1 MISSKGIIARNVNV
15 RRQLNV
21 TVKEDNMAFIILFY
35 GLIILFVM
43 TMLYILYLLEKEKI
57 KEIDNAQK
65 NV

>member
-1 MISSKGIIARNVNV
+1 MSVVLI
-15 RRQLNV
+15 
-21 TVKEDNMAFIILFY
+21 FY

-43 TMLYILYLLEKEKI
+43 TMLYVLYLLEKEKI